1 MSTTIY
7 DKTDKG
13 REELSTRKYQLAPRS
28 RSLLVLVDGKQTAA
42 DLLKKIA
49 GLGLNQ
55 QSIQDLLDQE
65 FIAISQSV
73 ATNTAPLLS
82 AISVSDAD
90 SSIELGTESD
100 SGSDSGSNLG
110 SDVSPTNDV
119 SSKPMLMISVDPEEN
134 AMRFQALSKFFNETI
149 KSTLGF
155 RGFSLQ
161 MKVERAGNLQEFEDL
176 RNIYIEA
183 VLKAKGKE
191 VARGL
196 RDKLDHLLYAQL
208 ETASE

>member
-28 RSLLVLVDGKQTAA
+28 RSLLVLIDGKQTVA

-55 QSIQDLLDQE
+55 QSIQDLFDQE
-65 FIAISQSV
+65 FIAVSQNIAPSTIAAPQTVPVQETEV
-73 ATNTAPLLS
+73 AAVALPVADVSAKPLLV
-82 AISVSDAD
+82 ISD
-90 SSIELGTESD
+90 
-100 SGSDSGSNLG
+100 N
-110 SDVSPTNDV
+110 
-119 SSKPMLMISVDPEEN
+119 PEEN
-134 AMRFQALSKFFNETI
+134 ARRFQALSKFFNETI

-161 MKVERAGNLQEFEDL
+161 LKVERAGNLQEFEDL
-176 RNIYIEA
+176 RNVYIEA
-183 VLKAKGKE
+183 ILKAKGKDL
-191 VARGL
+191 ARGL
-196 RDKLDHLLYAQL
+196 RDQLDQLLYAEL
-208 ETASE
+208 ETSLE

>member
-28 RSLLVLVDGKQTAA
+28 RSLLVMIDGKQTAA
-42 DLLKKIA
+42 DLLKKIV

-65 FIAISQSV
+65 FIAISQNVTLS
-73 ATNTAPLLS
+73 AAPLLS
-82 AISVSDAD
+82 AITTPEIDAA
-90 SSIELGTESD
+90 TVAES
-100 SGSDSGSNLG
+100 GAEA
-110 SDVSPTNDV
+110 SPDATPIIDTP
-119 SSKPMLMISVDPEEN
+119 SKPILKISENAEEN
-134 AMRFQALSKFFNETI
+134 ANRFQALSKFFNETI

-155 RGFSLQ
+155 RGFTLQ
-161 MKVERAGNLQEFEDL
+161 LKVERVSTLQEFEDL

-183 VLKAKGKE
+183 ILKAKGKDL
-191 VARGL
+191 ARNL
-196 RDKLDHLLYAQL
+196 RDKLDQLLYAEL
-208 ETASE
+208 EAAAE